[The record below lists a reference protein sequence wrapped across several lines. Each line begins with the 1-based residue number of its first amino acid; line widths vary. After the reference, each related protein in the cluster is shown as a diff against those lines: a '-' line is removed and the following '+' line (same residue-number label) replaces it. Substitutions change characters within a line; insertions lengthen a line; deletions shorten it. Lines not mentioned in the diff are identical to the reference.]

1 MNPFFPIVNE
11 FIQKDAI
18 GDRMKNI
25 KKKKKIS
32 KYCIHRLP
40 FIHSVGDLIIVG
52 DQLTEA
58 GYYLYEPV
66 LFMYNH
72 T

>member
-1 MNPFFPIVNE
+1 
-11 FIQKDAI
+11 
-18 GDRMKNI
+18 MKNI
-25 KKKKKIS
+25 KKKKIGKD
-32 KYCIHRLP
+32 CIHRLP